1 MSSKLF
7 RGWKDVFRF
16 TFTQGVSGKNFK
28 LATMGLTILLFIVG
42 MAISIIMAYSQ
53 KKDATELSPIEVV
66 HIIDESEIQVLY
78 LDGFMEVY
86 KENYPTLSF
95 VQEKSTVQELNEK
108 LLKDS
113 DEEGSKD
120 VILQIGKA
128 DKGYRMTLYLPQN
141 SVIKESEA
149 EELLEDITL
158 VMEQSKLISSGIP
171 MEKLV
176 LMMSSIS
183 TTMLDAGEEEKGI
196 GEELVILLLPT
207 LCMLF
212 IYMMN
217 IVYGQGM
224 GNIVSMEKNSKL
236 MEMML
241 TLTQPYS
248 LIFGKILATT
258 CIAIMQ
264 MTLWV
269 GGLVVG
275 FLLGDV
281 VAQNVVYPEYTN
293 DLLEIFR
300 LLGSKEGS
308 TAFSIGAFI
317 IAFLTVCL
325 AFLFYCVLA
334 GLIASFSA
342 KAETLAQVMSYY
354 TIIMVLGFFGAYFL
368 PLQEKEWLNTLLRIC
383 PLTSAY
389 MLPGDIVVGNIT
401 VAESILYV
409 AILMASSIA
418 LVIAAGKIYKNQLF
432 YKGTGLKS
440 RFKKK
445 NKAEA

>member
-1 MSSKLF
+1 MNSKMF

-28 LATMGLTILLFIVG
+28 LATIGLTILLFVVG
-42 MAISIIMAYSQ
+42 MGISIIMAFSQ
-53 KKDATELSPIEVV
+53 KKDATELSPIEAV
-66 HIIDESEIQVLY
+66 HIIDESEIQILY

-86 KENYPTLSF
+86 KEKYPTLSF
-95 VQEKSTVQELNEK
+95 IQEEGTVQELNEK
-108 LLKDS
+108 ISKEA

-128 DKGYRMTLYLPQN
+128 EKGYRMTLYLPQN
-141 SVIKESEA
+141 SVLKESEA
-149 EELLEDITL
+149 EDLLEDITL
-158 VMEQSKLISSGIP
+158 IMEQSKLISSGIP

-176 LMMSSIS
+176 LMMSGIS
-183 TTMLDAGEEEKGI
+183 TTMLDAGEKEKGI
-196 GEELVILLLPT
+196 GEELVTMFLPMV
-207 LCMLF
+207 CMFF

-217 IVYGQGM
+217 LVYGQGM

-248 LIFGKILATT
+248 LIFGKILSTT

-269 GGLVVG
+269 GALVFG
-275 FLLGDV
+275 FLLGDT

-300 LLGSKEGS
+300 LLSSQDGS
-308 TAFSIGAFI
+308 TAFSIGAFVV
-317 IAFLTVCL
+317 AFLTVCL

-334 GLIASFSA
+334 GLIASFST

-354 TIIMVLGFFGAYFL
+354 TIIMVLGFFGAYLL

-401 VAESILYV
+401 VMESILYV
-409 AILMASSIA
+409 AILMVSSTA

-432 YKGTGLKS
+432 YKGAGLKTVL
-440 RFKKK
+440 RKRIK
-445 NKAEA
+445 